1 MGENVSS
8 RSDTS
13 AGRLT
18 NAQLLARGG
27 HGAPPAKPRWASPSP
42 GQSATPTQTATDR
55 HSQDH
60 KSSPLRPQSVTTKT
74 TNCHHQHHRLSLQI
88 LQPPNQY
95 FQDQNLKCMKFKS
108 ITETI
113 KLPNAIK
120 NTEHQYIID
129 ALA

>member
-1 MGENVSS
+1 MGTRRAIQATRATPSMAANVSS

-42 GQSATPTQTATDR
+42 GQSATPTQTATD
-55 HSQDH
+55 HHHQDH
-60 KSSPLRPQSVTTKT
+60 KSSPPRPQIVTTKT
-74 TNCHHQHHRLSLQI
+74 TNCHHQDHRLSPQI

-95 FQDQNLKCMKFKS
+95 FQDQNLKCMKF
-108 ITETI
+108 
-113 KLPNAIK
+113 
-120 NTEHQYIID
+120 
-129 ALA
+129 

>member
-55 HSQDH
+55 HHQDH
-60 KSSPLRPQSVTTKT
+60 KLSPLRPQIVTTKT
-74 TNCHHQHHRLSLQI
+74 TNRHHQHHQDHRLSLQI

-120 NTEHQYIID
+120 KILNISI
-129 ALA
+129 

>member
-1 MGENVSS
+1 MGTRRAIQATRATPLMGENVSS

-55 HSQDH
+55 HHQNH
-60 KSSPLRPQSVTTKT
+60 KSAPPTSQIA
-74 TNCHHQHHRLSLQI
+74 HRLSLQI

-95 FQDQNLKCMKFKS
+95 FQ
-108 ITETI
+108 
-113 KLPNAIK
+113 
-120 NTEHQYIID
+120 
-129 ALA
+129 

>member
-55 HSQDH
+55 HHQDH
-60 KSSPLRPQSVTTKT
+60 KSSPSRPQIVTTKT
-74 TNCHHQHHRLSLQI
+74 TNRHHQHHRLPQI
-88 LQPPNQY
+88 VTTNTATTKPI
-95 FQDQNLKCMKFKS
+95 FSGSKS
-108 ITETI
+108 QVHEI
-113 KLPNAIK
+113 
-120 NTEHQYIID
+120 
-129 ALA
+129 

>member
-1 MGENVSS
+1 MGTRRAIQATRATPSMAANVSS

-55 HSQDH
+55 HHQDH
-60 KSSPLRPQSVTTKT
+60 KSSPSRPQIVTTKT
-74 TNCHHQHHRLSLQI
+74 TNRHHQHHRLSQI
-88 LQPPNQY
+88 VTTNTATTKPI
-95 FQDQNLKCMKFKS
+95 FSGSKS
-108 ITETI
+108 QVHEI
-113 KLPNAIK
+113 
-120 NTEHQYIID
+120 
-129 ALA
+129 